1 MAAHAIAGTTA
12 KRHGLLLAQRMA
24 RLGLARH
31 RAPAAATTKKAT
43 APMAT
48 DPLSAL
54 RWNPERPAWMTCRPK
69 SPIATTP
76 PVTTAAPQ
84 GAPDMAAPEIDISSR
99 RERSCSLSVG
109 ADILIPALR
118 APRDIHVISR
128 LCRRLSRPRA

>member
-12 KRHGLLLAQRMA
+12 NRHGLLLAQRMA

-43 APMAT
+43 APMAR
-48 DPLSAL
+48 DPLSEL
-54 RWNPERPAWMTCRPK
+54 RPRWKPPMMCRPR
-69 SPIATTP
+69 SPAVTTP

-84 GAPDMAAPEIDISSR
+84 GARDIAAPETVISSR

-109 ADILIPALR
+109 ADT
-118 APRDIHVISR
+118 
-128 LCRRLSRPRA
+128 